1 MVVFKIFVQYIFLRF
16 CNVQYRVGQ
25 N

>member
-1 MVVFKIFVQYIFLRF
+1 LRF
-16 CNVQYRVGQ
+16 YNVQYRVGQ

>member
-1 MVVFKIFVQYIFLRF
+1 MVVQYIFLRF
-16 CNVQYRVGQ
+16 YNVQYRVGQ